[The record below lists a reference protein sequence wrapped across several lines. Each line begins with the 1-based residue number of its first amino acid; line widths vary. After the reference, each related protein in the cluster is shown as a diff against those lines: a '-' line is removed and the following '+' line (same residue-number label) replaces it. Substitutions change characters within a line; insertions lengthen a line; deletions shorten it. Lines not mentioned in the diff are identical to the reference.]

1 MSEPA
6 VEPAQNE
13 PDLPAMRRVGGPI
26 LAVAGVLLLALVI
39 GVAATPFWA
48 PTVMRLLPWGAPS
61 PAPPAPQDPALTAR
75 LTALEAARGDQ
86 AKTATALQQLTQR
99 IAGLEAKPLAPTPP
113 AADLTP
119 VQQQL
124 AALSKAVADLN
135 AIVAGIEA
143 KPPAP
148 APAAADPG
156 NTALALALVLLQI
169 REAVDVARP
178 FKPEYE
184 ALLALARNH
193 PDIAAATAPLEGPAT
208 AGVASRAALIERLRQ
223 LAPQIATAAPP
234 ADPGWWGQITGPLRS
249 LVTIRRI
256 DGSAQTA
263 EEAAVN
269 NAQRAL
275 GSGDLAGA
283 IAALDGLSGP
293 AKATAEPWL
302 RMARDRL
309 AVEATLRRIEAL
321 MTAQLGGAGLAI
333 PGTRS

>member
-6 VEPAQNE
+6 HEPAQNE
-13 PDLPAMRRVGGPI
+13 PDLPTSRRVSGSI
-26 LAVAGVLLLALVI
+26 LAIAGVLLLALVVGI
-39 GVAATPFWA
+39 AATPFWA
-48 PTVMRLLPWGAPS
+48 PAVMHLLPWGAPPPS
-61 PAPPAPQDPALTAR
+61 LPAPQDPALTAR

-99 IAGLEAKPLAPTPP
+99 IDGLEAKPAAPAPP

-135 AIVAGIEA
+135 ATVAGIEA
-143 KPPAP
+143 KPPP
-148 APAAADPG
+148 APPATDPS
-156 NTALALALVLLQI
+156 NTALALVLLQI

-184 ALLALARNH
+184 ALRALARNH
-193 PDIAAATAPLEGPAT
+193 PDIAAAAAPLEGPAT
-208 AGVASRAALIERLRQ
+208 AGVASRAALVDRLRQ

-234 ADPGWWGQITGPLRS
+234 TDPGWWGQITGTLRS

-256 DGSAQTA
+256 EGSAQTA

-275 GSGDLAGA
+275 GSGDLNGA
-283 IAALDGLSGP
+283 IAALDGLNGP
-293 AKATAEPWL
+293 AKTTAEPWL

-321 MTAQLGGAGLAI
+321 MTGQLGGAGPTI
-333 PGTRS
+333 PGTRG

>member
-6 VEPAQNE
+6 REPAQNE
-13 PDLPAMRRVGGPI
+13 PDLPATRRVSGSVFAI
-26 LAVAGVLLLALVI
+26 AGVLLLAVVI
-39 GVAATPFWA
+39 AIAATPFWA
-48 PTVMRLLPWGAPS
+48 PAVMHLLPWGAPPPRS
-61 PAPPAPQDPALTAR
+61 PAPQDPALTAR

-99 IAGLEAKPLAPTPP
+99 IAGLEAKPAAPAPP

-135 AIVAGIEA
+135 ATVAGIEA
-143 KPPAP
+143 KPPP
-148 APAAADPG
+148 APPAADPG
-156 NTALALALVLLQI
+156 NAALALVLLQI

-193 PDIAAATAPLEGPAT
+193 PDIAAAAAPLEGPAA
-208 AGVASRAALIERLRQ
+208 AGVASRAALVERLRQ

-234 ADPGWWGQITGPLRS
+234 PADPGWWEQITGPLRS

-256 DGSAQTA
+256 EGAAQTA
-263 EEAAVN
+263 EEAAVG

-283 IAALDGLSGP
+283 IAALDGLNGP

-321 MTAQLGGAGLAI
+321 MTAQLGGAGPAI
-333 PGTRS
+333 PGTRG

>member
-6 VEPAQNE
+6 HEPAQNE
-13 PDLPAMRRVGGPI
+13 PDLPTSRRVSGSI
-26 LAVAGVLLLALVI
+26 LAIAGVLLLALVVGI
-39 GVAATPFWA
+39 AATPFWA
-48 PTVMRLLPWGAPS
+48 PAVMHLLPWGAPPPS
-61 PAPPAPQDPALTAR
+61 LPAPQDPALTAR

-86 AKTATALQQLTQR
+86 AKTATALQQLSQR
-99 IAGLEAKPLAPTPP
+99 IAGLEAKPAAPAPP
-113 AADLTP
+113 ATDLTP

-135 AIVAGIEA
+135 AAVAGIEA
-143 KPPAP
+143 KPSPPAP
-148 APAAADPG
+148 PAADPG
-156 NTALALALVLLQI
+156 NTALALVLLQI

-184 ALLALARNH
+184 TLLALARNH
-193 PDIAAATAPLEGPAT
+193 SDIAAAAAPLEGPAA
-208 AGVASRAALIERLRQ
+208 AGVASRAALVERLRQ
-223 LAPQIATAAPP
+223 LAPQIATAPPP

-256 DGSAQTA
+256 EGAAQTA
-263 EEAAVN
+263 EEAAVG

-293 AKATAEPWL
+293 ATGTAEPWL

-321 MTAQLGGAGLAI
+321 MTAQLGGAGPAI
-333 PGTRS
+333 PGTRG